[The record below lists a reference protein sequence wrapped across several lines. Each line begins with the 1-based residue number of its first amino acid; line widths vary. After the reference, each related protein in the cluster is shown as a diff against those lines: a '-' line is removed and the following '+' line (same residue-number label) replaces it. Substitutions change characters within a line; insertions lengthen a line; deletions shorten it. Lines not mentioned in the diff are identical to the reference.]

1 LGAGRPLR
9 TLVGT
14 IDELAEIAVD
24 DDPWLRVVVRGSRRA
39 GLADDVRQLLGPRV
53 VDVRLDE
60 PPSPT
65 SRRRRDHRGRS
76 PQELFD
82 EYLAGESVVDER
94 VRTLFGEL
102 LDEAL
107 TP

>member
-1 LGAGRPLR
+1 MR
-9 TLVGT
+9 
-14 IDELAEIAVD
+14 E
-24 DDPWLRVVVRGSRRA
+24 
-39 GLADDVRQLLGPRV
+39 LLGPGV

-60 PPSPT
+60 PMAPS

-82 EYLAGESVVDER
+82 EYLGGQGVVDDR